1 MNSEIFPDIHRLLQ
15 LLIKNSDN
23 EIIQKILNESFGP
36 VLQTEGTEA
45 NHPNT
50 NPSDIH

>member
-23 EIIQKILNESFGP
+23 EIIQKILNDSFGP
-36 VLQTEGTEA
+36 VLQTEGTED
-45 NHPNT
+45 NHPKT
-50 NPSDIH
+50 NSSDI